1 MFGGIFHCCFNV
13 LFGLWAGNYSNPC
26 FRHIFPTLLQY
37 ELWGR
42 SFEITPVKLVIALL
56 LITFSILEIS
66 PSFPKVQF
74 GKENLTLLIS
84 ATIAAIAGAYFGKRV
99 LKKVTLR
106 SIQLIVAVMLILI
119 SLALGFGVV

>member
-1 MFGGIFHCCFNV
+1 MAI
-13 LFGLWAGNYSNPC
+13 L
-26 FRHIFPTLLQY
+26 PTLLQY

-66 PSFPKVQF
+66 PSFQKVQF

-84 ATIAAIAGAYFGKRV
+84 ATIAAIAGAYFGKRL

-119 SLALGFGVV
+119 SLALGFGLV